1 MSTAQRVVLLIDGA
15 EGLEHMGRL
24 CFAGDL
30 QIVDFYHA
38 LEHAGR
44 VLEALLGSKQHRT
57 YKTRR
62 RQWIKRLLKDQV
74 ATLITQTRRE
84 AATAGRSEPVEQE
97 LGYFVRNSARMQ
109 YGSFRQQGLF
119 IGSGVIEAGC
129 KTIVGSRC
137 KQSGMFWSRTGA
149 ENILAFRCIQ
159 ASRRLDEFWKH
170 RLSEHAARN
179 AALPLAA

>member
-1 MSTAQRVVLLIDGA
+1 M
-15 EGLEHMGRL
+15 
-24 CFAGDL
+24 
-30 QIVDFYHA
+30 
-38 LEHAGR
+38 
-44 VLEALLGSKQHRT
+44 LEALLGSKQHRT

-119 IGSGVIEAGC
+119 IG
-129 KTIVGSRC
+129 
-137 KQSGMFWSRTGA
+137 
-149 ENILAFRCIQ
+149 
-159 ASRRLDEFWKH
+159 
-170 RLSEHAARN
+170 
-179 AALPLAA
+179 